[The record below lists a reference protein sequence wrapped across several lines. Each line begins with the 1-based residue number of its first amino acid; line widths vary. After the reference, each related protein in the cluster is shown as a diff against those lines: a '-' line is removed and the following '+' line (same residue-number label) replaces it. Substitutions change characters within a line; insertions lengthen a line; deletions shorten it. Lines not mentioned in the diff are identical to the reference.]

1 MVTSNFKKLNKTKNS
16 KDKYDIAEFSKLQ
29 SVKKKNMTSPWL
41 HLSFKL
47 DG

>member
-29 SVKKKNMTSPWL
+29 SIKKKKKHDITVATSV
-41 HLSFKL
+41 F
-47 DG
+47 